1 MSATAR
7 DLERI
12 TDLLADESVSG
23 LDMLAEQELA
33 GLLRRAPVVR
43 RDQFMEAAALAQVA
57 CLRRAGGATPMPAAL
72 RARLTREGE
81 AALRGL
87 RSPAVAPA
95 PVAAPAPVVPL
106 TPPEKPRAATPPR
119 RFTGLLG
126 WALAAALAVAFV
138 VVRPVA
144 GPADPVDG
152 RSALLAEADTVTLP
166 WSPPTVPGYEQVTGD
181 VVWSPSRQQG
191 YLRLA
196 GLPVNDPARA
206 QYQLWIVDPERDSH
220 PVDGGVFD
228 VSSRGEVVI
237 PIQAKLRIL
246 NPKAF
251 AITRE
256 KPGGVVVSAGP
267 LLVVAGA

>member
-1 MSATAR
+1 M
-7 DLERI
+7 
-12 TDLLADESVSG
+12 
-23 LDMLAEQELA
+23 
-33 GLLRRAPVVR
+33 
-43 RDQFMEAAALAQVA
+43 
-57 CLRRAGGATPMPAAL
+57 
-72 RARLTREGE
+72 
-81 AALRGL
+81 
-87 RSPAVAPA
+87 
-95 PVAAPAPVVPL
+95 
-106 TPPEKPRAATPPR
+106 
-119 RFTGLLG
+119 LG
-126 WALAAALAVAFV
+126 WALAAGLAVALV
-138 VVRPVA
+138 VARPAA

-152 RSALLAEADTVTLP
+152 RSALLAEAGDVVTLP
-166 WSPPTVPGYEQVTGD
+166 WSPPTEPGYEQVTGD

-196 GLPVNDPARA
+196 GLPANDPARA
-206 QYQLWIVDPERDSH
+206 QYQLWIVDPERDTH

-228 VSSRGEVVI
+228 VSSTGEVVI